1 MTLTIVLYFKILIL
15 IKANTCLKSLG
26 AQCLTTFDCANNMD
40 CIDGICGCEYVIYI
54 NVKFIKLY

>member
-40 CIDGICGCEYVIYI
+40 CIDGICGCEYVIY
-54 NVKFIKLY
+54 LHRY